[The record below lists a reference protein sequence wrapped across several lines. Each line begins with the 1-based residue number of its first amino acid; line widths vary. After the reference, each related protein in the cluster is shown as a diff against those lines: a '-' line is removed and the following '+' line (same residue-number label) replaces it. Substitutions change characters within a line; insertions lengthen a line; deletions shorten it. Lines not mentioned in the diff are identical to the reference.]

1 MNNRKSLHFLL
12 WYPLR
17 PSEGVG
23 LFLCLW
29 PAQHIWQTLA
39 RPKRA
44 LQSWCTTPP
53 HFWNGLC
60 RVLFLFFF
68 DDWLWNK
75 KTNTSSLNLAHATP
89 RKANITRDPQLQRV
103 TQILHG
109 STWQRIKT
117 FWPRSSVLAEPKHF
131 SSWGLHSKIPHK
143 WRELSPFGFC
153 VSHSKHLRKCW
164 HRQLASRGSIET
176 FHQIKTVLKI

>member
-1 MNNRKSLHFLL
+1 MPANKRALISLEWPGGRAGSTHSTGDARSNERVTTAPWRLEEAGTKQKKKPELQSETGKQTGGNKRRKKRAERERSEPHQSLSSGSRKISHHPAADVNNRKSLHFLL

-68 DDWLWNK
+68 FFLLLRWL
-75 KTNTSSLNLAHATP
+75 
-89 RKANITRDPQLQRV
+89 IV
-103 TQILHG
+103 
-109 STWQRIKT
+109 
-117 FWPRSSVLAEPKHF
+117 E
-131 SSWGLHSKIPHK
+131 
-143 WRELSPFGFC
+143 
-153 VSHSKHLRKCW
+153 
-164 HRQLASRGSIET
+164 
-176 FHQIKTVLKI
+176 